1 MDYSYT
7 GKQIRHYRRQRGMS
21 QSELAAALG
30 LSAAHVG
37 HLERGSRRASL
48 ETMVAISRQLAVSLD
63 LLIFPELGQEGV
75 PEKCTTQLLCEKL
88 AEASTLAAALLTE
101 HADG

>member
-1 MDYSYT
+1 MDYHYM

-37 HLERGSRRASL
+37 HIERASRRASL
-48 ETMVAISRQLAVSLD
+48 ETVVAICEQLNVSLD
-63 LLIFPELGQEGV
+63 VLIFPQSD
-75 PEKCTTQLLCEKL
+75 PEKTAARPSAELLLEKL
-88 AEASTLAAALLTE
+88 KEAQQLAADLLI
-101 HADG
+101 